1 MSQEHVATIDRVH
14 VTDITG
20 QKSRALSNVP
30 ADATVGELVQE
41 MLSELQLPLN
51 DGAGRQLHYQARLER
66 EGRHVHGSELIGD
79 ALEPNDSLVLTPN
92 IEAGANR
99 H

>member
-1 MSQEHVATIDRVH
+1 MSQEHVATLDRVH

-30 ADATVGELVQE
+30 TDATVGELVQE

-51 DGAGRQLHYQARLER
+51 DGAGRPLNFQARLER
-66 EGRHVHGSELIGD
+66 EGRHVHPSETVGD
-79 ALEPNDSLVLTPN
+79 SMQEGDEVVLTPN
-92 IEAGANR
+92 IEAGGSRN
-99 H
+99 